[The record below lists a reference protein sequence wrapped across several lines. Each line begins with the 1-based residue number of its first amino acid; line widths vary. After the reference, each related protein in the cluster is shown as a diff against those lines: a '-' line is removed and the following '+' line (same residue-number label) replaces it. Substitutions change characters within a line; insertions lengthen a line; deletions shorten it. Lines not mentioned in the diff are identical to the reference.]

1 MLQVHLLA
9 EISAKVRNGSRKF
22 RALALRTRINIR
34 ALTNAPQIFYPAFS
48 GTIAQREAGGIPAE
62 AKSLTVTRQV
72 KSASD
77 DLFDASVMLLL
88 ERIKHYVEAQE
99 LPGGRLAEA
108 KESDGDVQAWGEQS
122 VREESQTGDEAA

>member
-1 MLQVHLLA
+1 MMQVHLLA
-9 EISAKVRNGSRKF
+9 EISAKVRNGSRNL
-22 RALALRTRINIR
+22 RALALRAGSNIR
-34 ALTNAPQIFYPAFS
+34 ALTYAPQIFYPAFS
-48 GTIAQREAGGIPAE
+48 ETTAQREAGGITAE
-62 AKSLTVTRQV
+62 AKSLTVMMQV
-72 KSASD
+72 ESASD

-88 ERIKHYVEAQE
+88 ERIKHHVEAQE